1 METINEYIGSSF
13 DDFLAEEGILEE
25 AETSAVKRVIAYQ
38 LEQTMKENHI
48 TRVEMAKKMHTSRT
62 TVNRLFN
69 PNNHSV
75 TLGTLERAASAVGKK
90 IRLELV

>member
-1 METINEYIGSSF
+1 MGNNNEFIGSNF
-13 DDFLAEEGILEE
+13 DDFLAEEGLLEE
-25 AETSAVKRVIAYQ
+25 AETSAVKRVIAFQ
-38 LEQTMKENHI
+38 LEQTMRENHI

-69 PNNHSV
+69 PNNNSV

-90 IRLELV
+90 IKLELV